1 MSMNDDFYRFTRIF
15 GPQWT
20 LLPSFAKLP
29 SAFKPH
35 PHPIHTLQRLHT
47 VRINDITARVPSC
60 VL

>member
-1 MSMNDDFYRFTRIF
+1 MSMNDDFYRSLQRPLFGFTRIF

-35 PHPIHTLQRLHT
+35 PHPIHT
-47 VRINDITARVPSC
+47 
-60 VL
+60 